1 MDLEVASK
9 ALSKRSTFS
18 SKRVAFLVIA
28 GLCLVAGILLRS
40 GQYFARPEVEQNAP
54 VAVGPSRPPPAAMPA
69 VEPTET
75 APEPP
80 APAQEAA
87 TPPNEQKE
95 PTGEAVEQAE
105 QAGEAIDHAEQPEPQ
120 GSDMI
125 LVSRQ
130 PIAMLASPSSSAPA
144 MYGFPTGRA
153 FRLISRDGGFAQIQD
168 LKSGATGWIDE
179 AAVAPPPRLP
189 VASAPS
195 QPKPYS
201 VSRKPPNPSA
211 GPKPKVTKNDNAVT
225 SDSKAATEPDLV
237 QTRKRPGL
245 FGREG
250 LLGGIFSNGN

>member
-1 MDLEVASK
+1 
-9 ALSKRSTFS
+9 
-18 SKRVAFLVIA
+18 
-28 GLCLVAGILLRS
+28 LRLH
-40 GQYFARPEVEQNAP
+40 RPGRPPLRRLPWNRL
-54 VAVGPSRPPPAAMPA
+54 RPPPSHPH
-69 VEPTET
+69 PHRKLQLRRT
-75 APEPP
+75 
-80 APAQEAA
+80 
-87 TPPNEQKE
+87 NKE
-95 PTGEAVEQAE
+95 STGEAVERAE
-105 QAGEAIDHAEQPEPQ
+105 QAREAIEHAEQPEPQ

-144 MYGFPTGRA
+144 MYGFPTGRT

-179 AAVAPPPRLP
+179 AAVVPPPRVP

-201 VSRKPPNPSA
+201 VSRKPPNLSA
-211 GPKPKVTKNDNAVT
+211 GPKPKVTKNDNAVN

-245 FGREG
+245 FGGGG
-250 LLGGIFSNGN
+250 LLGGIFGNGN